1 MESKQ
6 TDLWVVLFVTFTA
19 ATIVTILRLLSRRLK
34 RNSLSWDD
42 YFALCGYAISIGWIV
57 IIPYWIN
64 RGLGLHIMDV
74 LDVKGI
80 TLDKALYESKLV
92 LFVAEL
98 FYAFGLF
105 FAKVSI
111 LSLYWRMF
119 CITNI
124 RLPIQ
129 ILFGC
134 SITWIIFR
142 IFMGIFHCVPVQA
155 FWDSTAG
162 GYCAIEDKKFF
173 FGTTLVH
180 NIIDIA
186 ILVLPMLEIGKLQL
200 PILQKAGIM
209 IMFTFGFFIC
219 AAGIRLIVAARVFDN
234 TSPDLTWN
242 IVTIVVWAT
251 VEVNLINV
259 SASLPVIRPACTFIF
274 TCTNPRT
281 VTGASSN
288 SYGNSY
294 SRSQRKQSIR
304 LDTIS
309 MSAPNDES
317 SSTHQLAVSDDGS
330 GRGLVSEFE
339 SHAADQ
345 YHPSGIKYTSTLMG
359 QSGAGAGGFE
369 SDLSQISITNEIIVD
384 GSKQPRPGSLE
395 TV

>member
-42 YFALCGYAISIGWIV
+42 YFALCGY
-57 IIPYWIN
+57 
-64 RGLGLHIMDV
+64 
-74 LDVKGI
+74 
-80 TLDKALYESKLV
+80 
-92 LFVAEL
+92 
-98 FYAFGLF
+98 
-105 FAKVSI
+105 
-111 LSLYWRMF
+111 
-119 CITNI
+119 
-124 RLPIQ
+124 
-129 ILFGC
+129 
-134 SITWIIFR
+134 

-186 ILVLPMLEIGKLQL
+186 ILVLPMMEIGKLQL

-219 AAGIRLIVAARVFDN
+219 AAGIRLIVAARVFDD